1 MLESGTMK
9 TNKIQIPPSTELI
22 LYKKDNNINYFT
34 QTLIETWEME
44 QTGFTE
50 KVFCAGKSELGRE
63 QPCR

>member
-1 MLESGTMK
+1 MK

-50 KVFCAGKSELGRE
+50 KVFCTGKSELGRE

>member
-1 MLESGTMK
+1 MK

-22 LYKKDNNINYFT
+22 LYKNGNNINYFT

-50 KVFCAGKSELGRE
+50 KV
-63 QPCR
+63 P